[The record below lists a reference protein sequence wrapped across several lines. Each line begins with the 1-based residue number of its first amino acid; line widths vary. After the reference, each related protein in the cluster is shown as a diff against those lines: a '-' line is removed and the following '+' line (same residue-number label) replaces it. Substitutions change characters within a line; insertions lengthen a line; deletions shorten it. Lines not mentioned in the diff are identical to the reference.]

1 MRPSARTA
9 VHGERLAFIP
19 ANLGSAPA
27 SPGVYLLYRH
37 HQLIYIGLAAG
48 GANIREQLRQ
58 HLRGL
63 GGPCTR
69 AATEFDYETS
79 SDPVALYRHYVAVY
93 VDISGGVLP
102 ECNEQDGR

>member
-9 VHGERLAFIP
+9 VRGERLAFIP
-19 ANLGSAPA
+19 ANVGSAPA
-27 SPGVYLLYRH
+27 SPGVYLLYRN

-63 GGPCTR
+63 GGR
-69 AATEFDYETS
+69 ARARPPSSTEAS
-79 SDPVALYRHYVAVY
+79 ALKQHLSVT
-93 VDISGGVLP
+93 
-102 ECNEQDGR
+102 DGES

>member
-1 MRPSARTA
+1 MKPPARTA
-9 VHGERLAFIP
+9 VHGERAAFIS
-19 ANLGSAPA
+19 ANLASVPA

-37 HQLIYIGLAAG
+37 HRLIYIGLAAG
-48 GANIREQLRQ
+48 GGSIREHLRQ

>member
-1 MRPSARTA
+1 MKLPS
-9 VHGERLAFIP
+9 
-19 ANLGSAPA
+19 
-27 SPGVYLLYRH
+27 
-37 HQLIYIGLAAG
+37 
-48 GANIREQLRQ
+48 IREHLRQ

-93 VDISGGVLP
+93 VTPRAACCRNATSRAVAEASAPRLSTI
-102 ECNEQDGR
+102 